1 MKGKSITFNKY
12 FVYVMILVATLILC
26 VATFSLL
33 GINKAFTPSAEGEV
47 VTSVTSSLEDDNL
60 TVEGL
65 GTHYFKD
72 DAVFT
77 ITSNVNA
84 GALELIGVNATYT
97 TGDNAGKVVTLAKEG
112 STYALYGV
120 TGDFTLKGNWV
131 AKSFTA
137 TWSHSYL
144 TLFNQDDTAF
154 DESIPVY
161 YGIGIPAADMPY
173 AKGDHSGTDS
183 YNPSVWSVTGTLS
196 NGSSY
201 TENHIPANAIT
212 AKCTMSANNYTSTKQ
227 YAESIDTYIIDTK
240 STTGVNFAPT
250 TDIYTMEPDRYKWF
264 KAGALAHNTGI
275 NSNSYFH
282 KSDDIKLQKSGLGF
296 FINSCTGSGYSWFVL
311 TIPVHFDGK
320 LKQDIASGKYQK
332 VTVEVSAN
340 IQVGICIKAT
350 GKAGRSMAS
359 LDVAKGVIEAA
370 PVVTQSGRTTT
381 NVSNYPV
388 EFTYATTSA
397 DVNTDYVNTS
407 DTENGG
413 NKYQDVYKA
422 VDKVVTE
429 NPITYENDQNADGFT
444 IGFRTMFYDHYTLS
458 KYDDQY
464 NTNYSEHYAFI
475 NTLTYTITAD
485 NVQQTYKLNL
495 DSNNPDGVESELI
508 STREFATTFDS
519 IQAAPWSFEDQ
530 GYSFKGWSTEKGGE
544 IISDSL
550 KVLEGQTET
559 TYYANWEKKNYAY
572 VTAEDYTDGT
582 NNVSEVLSTEI
593 KEHGTSVTI
602 PNRNEGDKYIGFNYD
617 GLSPSGVSEGDTI
630 PLTGSMRIGYKYSL
644 LSPEVVFNDKEV
656 TYGERI
662 NLASLT
668 EITSN
673 PLEGSTRTNRY
684 TIAYTLAG
692 NPVVEEDLILVLD
705 SGEYLTTLVT
715 SVDIVALSGEIITL
729 STSHSDT
736 ANLNISKRVA
746 QIVWPE
752 TLSFTYDAMEKA
764 VAPTISNVA
773 FEDDVALTVVGSM
786 GTDASDYCSEIT
798 AISDADNYAL
808 PLEGLT
814 KEWSI
819 LARELTVSKWVV
831 TNGIGEEATE
841 LIYDGK
847 SYTAQAIIE
856 NAVTEIAVVYEN
868 EVNSLAGTYTAKV
881 SLGDTETNYVL
892 ADEGVEYAYVIA
904 PRMVEV
910 SWDYV
915 SPFTYDATEKKVGYT
930 FVNKVSG
937 DSVTLT
943 NSGLSATNAGDYTA
957 KITAVNNANY
967 ALPEGGINL
976 AWTIQKRTLSVA
988 WGATT
993 TFTYSGNYQTLSSQ
1007 VNNILS
1013 NEIVYFIIEIYNAKG
1028 LIDGEPIDAGTYTIK
1043 YDGNVYLND
1052 EHTIQSN
1059 NYILDVEER
1068 TFTINPKKLYS
1079 VGDWYYDGDIQYI
1092 DALPYRN
1099 KAYTLTSSYI
1109 SAGVVTRIDTGVKD
1123 VEPEIIYENNNIRDA
1138 GKYQTKMSLDS
1149 TNYVIGGNNTIEWEI
1164 LPLVATLAWTEEME
1178 YTYDGTAKTVTAV
1191 VSNAI
1196 DSDVVTLQMEEDVKT
1211 GAGNYT
1217 STIKGILNANYSLP
1231 TTNLTREWVIKKA
1244 NIEGITL
1251 AGGTYTYDRTKKT
1264 ATLSGTKTQFGE
1276 DVTSNF
1282 TVETDATSVGD
1293 HVYTA
1298 VLSAGDNYNELTLTA
1313 TVVIEKAD
1321 ITGIELK
1328 DGTFTFDN
1336 TEKSIAVSKLLT
1348 QYMDGA
1354 SVIYSGGEN
1363 LNKAT
1368 NAGEYTIVAIVK
1380 AGNNYNDLTL
1390 TATLSINKANVSGV
1404 KFSNKNV
1411 VYNATAQSISIEG
1424 ASALF
1429 GEVTYTINGEEG
1441 NSAVNVGTYTIVA
1454 KIAESA
1460 NYNEG
1465 TVSATL
1471 TINKATIEGF
1481 SVEDATYTYNKE
1493 EKTLAVVGTTT
1504 QYGDEVTIANGSVAG
1519 TDAGTY
1525 TLSAIVSS
1533 ANYEDLTLTATLTI
1547 NKATIEGFSVENAT
1561 HTYDKEE
1568 KSLAVVGTTTQ
1579 YGDEVT
1585 IVNGSVA
1592 GTNAGNYNLR
1602 ATVSSANYFDLPLE
1616 ATLTIEKADIEG
1628 ITLVGGTYTYDKEEK
1643 VVTLSKET
1651 TQYGD
1656 EVEVVITGDS
1666 AVKAGTYT
1674 YTAVVTAGDNY
1685 NELSLNAEIV
1695 INKATIEGFSVE
1707 DATYTYDNEEK
1718 TLAVVGSTTQYGDE
1732 VTIVNGSVAGTNAG
1746 TYTLSAIV
1754 SSTNYFDLTL
1764 EATLTIE
1771 KADIEGI
1778 TLVGGTYTYDKEEK
1792 VVTLSKETTQYG
1804 DEVEVVITGD
1814 SAVNA
1819 GTYTYTAVV
1828 TAGDNYNELS
1838 LNAEIIINKATIDGF
1853 SVEDAT
1859 YTYDKEEKSLA
1870 VVGSTTTQYGDEV
1883 TIANGSV
1890 AGTDA
1895 GNYTLSA
1902 TVSSANYED
1911 LTLEATLT
1919 IEKADIEG
1927 ITLVGGTYT
1936 YDKEEKIVTLSK
1948 ETTQYGDGVEVV
1960 ITGDSAVNAGTYTY
1974 TAVVTAGDNYNELS
1988 LSADVIIEKKNIS
2001 VIGFT
2006 DGNTTYGIGDTIS
2019 YTYSKKEITFSA
2031 VYGEDDVIV
2040 GDEVSFVVSGNSAI
2054 NAGKNTLK
2062 VTLEENEN
2070 YNMSPVTKAWSIAPK
2085 TLEVEWIGDAKVSY
2099 NGEAHEVEAILVGV
2113 IEGDV
2118 VELTTSGS
2126 SNVNA
2131 GSYTAKAISL
2141 SNNNYTISVSEY
2153 KYEIEKATIKGISLV
2168 GLSTTYTGEQFS
2180 LAISDKETQF
2190 GDAVSVSYKY
2200 VYGDIVA
2207 TEGVT
2212 EAGDY
2217 EVTATVT
2224 AGANYEKL
2232 ILSARLTLKPVQM
2245 ESEEGAT
2252 IETEEGFTPGTV
2264 LKTKTK
2270 LYSANEKSEYVVEH
2284 SETERIALAIEVSL
2298 TRNDVE
2304 VTPEGIMVLRLALP
2318 EEMQN
2323 VEFRM
2328 LAILGNETVEV
2339 EYTIEDD
2346 CVVVETDELC
2356 TYVFVT
2362 EYTTTEKLVA
2372 MLPYIIGGIVALAL
2386 VIGVVVII
2394 VIRSKKHTIKFVSNG
2409 VELKNSLG
2417 SITAKYGQ
2425 KVSLPT
2431 PSVGGMYFEGCYSD
2445 PECTKKAKVS
2455 DLRDGDAQFYSKR
2468 VKTPRGNIKVPQA
2481 FLDTVK
2487 FGGWYLDEGCT
2498 IKADLNKM
2506 GKKDVTLYAKWSKKS
2521 KKSSYKVYPWEK

>member
-77 ITSNVNA
+77 ITTKESA
-84 GALELIGVNATYT
+84 SGLTLIGVNATYT

-137 TWSHSYL
+137 TWTISNGTIY
-144 TLFNQDDTAF
+144 NQDGTAL
-154 DESIPVY
+154 DINMPIY
-161 YGIGIPAADMPY
+161 YGIGIPAVDMPY
-173 AKGDHSGTDS
+173 VDAAGNRYFDGWK
-183 YNPSVWSVTGTLS
+183 VTGERVNTTTNEIS
-196 NGSSY
+196 TYSASY
-201 TENHIPANAIT
+201 IPKNAI
-212 AKCTMSANNYTSTKQ
+212 SATCSAPTIDVSTYNTQNFTNDDGSGSLYYDSEDHVKGVVAAGGLHNDCKDTNDDSTKDVST
-227 YAESIDTYIIDTK
+227 ATK
-240 STTGVNFAPT
+240 LFKQGHLYSGQ
-250 TDIYTMEPDRYKWF
+250 TDGSM
-264 KAGALAHNTGI
+264 
-275 NSNSYFH
+275 
-282 KSDDIKLQKSGLGF
+282 SGLGVAKY
-296 FINSCTGSGYSWFVL
+296 GSKAGFYAYAMI
-311 TIPVHFDGK
+311 IPVRFDGK
-320 LKQDIASGKYQK
+320 IRQDILSGKLK
-332 VTVEVSAN
+332 NPN
-340 IQVGICIKAT
+340 ITINAQL
-350 GKAGRSMAS
+350 KAG
-359 LDVAKGVIEAA
+359 
-370 PVVTQSGRTTT
+370 TQKNNT
-381 NVSNYPV
+381 SNYARTSMWIDV
-388 EFTYATTSA
+388 SSSIITSLTFTNNKSLSDGCITS
-397 DVNTDYVNTS
+397 
-407 DTENGG
+407 
-413 NKYQDVYKA
+413 
-422 VDKVVTE
+422 
-429 NPITYENDQNADGFT
+429 
-444 IGFRTMFYDHYTLS
+444 
-458 KYDDQY
+458 
-464 NTNYSEHYAFI
+464 TNYPGGAHTITGSNKDGVAISAFNARNSSGWAI
-475 NTLTYTITAD
+475 ANSPTGGYTKTVPLYDADHPSPNGFVIGIWIHLYSDGASRHFAIVKSIDYTVTGNDGYTATYT
-485 NVQQTYKLNL
+485 LNL
-495 DSNNPDGVESELI
+495 DSNSPEEGLESELI
-508 STREFATTFDS
+508 SSNAFTRDS
-519 IQAAPWSFEDQ
+519 WMVNETPFEYE
-530 GYSFKGWSTEKGGE
+530 GYNFKGWSTEKGGE

-593 KEHGTSVTI
+593 KEHGTSVTV

-705 SGEYLTTLVT
+705 SGEYLATLVT

-752 TLSFTYDAMEKA
+752 TLSFTYDATEKA
-764 VAPTISNVA
+764 VPPTISNVA
-773 FEDDVALTVVGSM
+773 FEDDVTLTVVGST

-819 LARELTVSKWVV
+819 LARELTVSEWVV

-892 ADEGVEYAYVIA
+892 DDEGVEYVYVIA

-915 SPFTYDATEKKVGYT
+915 SSFTYDATEKKVGYT

-943 NSGLSATNAGDYTA
+943 DSGLSATNAGDYTA

-988 WGATT
+988 WNDKSYTYNGQYQYPQATVTNALASENIYLTIVISGENTIEKKVSGTGAESYIFHSKNTAN
-993 TFTYSGNYQTLSSQ
+993 TY
-1007 VNNILS
+1007 
-1013 NEIVYFIIEIYNAKG
+1013 
-1028 LIDGEPIDAGTYTIK
+1028 GEPIDAGSYTITF
-1043 YDGNVYLND
+1043 NESVCLD
-1052 EHTIQSN
+1052 EDYTIVNN
-1059 NYILDVEER
+1059 NYQIAVEEKA
-1068 TFTINPKKLYS
+1068 FTIAPKS
-1079 VGDWYYDGDIQYI
+1079 ISGSGNWSYDE
-1092 DALPYRN
+1092 DAIYMGALTYR
-1099 KAYTLTSSYI
+1099 KDAYVLTSYFNS
-1109 SAGVVTRIDTGVKD
+1109 GVLSTREDTGEKD
-1123 VEPEIIYENNNIRDA
+1123 QVALTYENNTQANA
-1138 GKYQTKMSLDS
+1138 GTYLTTMSS
-1149 TNYVIGGNNTIEWEI
+1149 ANANYVLTGNNTIEWEI

-1178 YTYDGTAKTVTAV
+1178 YTYDGTAKSVTAV

-1196 DSDVVTLQMEEDVKT
+1196 DSEVVTLQMEEDVKT
-1211 GAGNYT
+1211 DAGNYT

-1276 DVTSNF
+1276 DVTSNL

-1354 SVIYSGGEN
+1354 SVTYSGGEN

-1429 GEVTYTINGEEG
+1429 GEITYTINGEEG

-1465 TVSATL
+1465 TISATL

-1519 TDAGTY
+1519 TNAGNY
-1525 TLSAIVSS
+1525 ILSAIVSS
-1533 ANYEDLTLTATLTI
+1533 ANYE
-1547 NKATIEGFSVENAT
+1547 
-1561 HTYDKEE
+1561 
-1568 KSLAVVGTTTQ
+1568 
-1579 YGDEVT
+1579 
-1585 IVNGSVA
+1585 
-1592 GTNAGNYNLR
+1592 
-1602 ATVSSANYFDLPLE
+1602 
-1616 ATLTIEKADIEG
+1616 
-1628 ITLVGGTYTYDKEEK
+1628 
-1643 VVTLSKET
+1643 
-1651 TQYGD
+1651 
-1656 EVEVVITGDS
+1656 
-1666 AVKAGTYT
+1666 
-1674 YTAVVTAGDNY
+1674 
-1685 NELSLNAEIV
+1685 
-1695 INKATIEGFSVE
+1695 
-1707 DATYTYDNEEK
+1707 
-1718 TLAVVGSTTQYGDE
+1718 
-1732 VTIVNGSVAGTNAG
+1732 
-1746 TYTLSAIV
+1746 
-1754 SSTNYFDLTL
+1754 DLTL

-1792 VVTLSKETTQYG
+1792 VVTLSKEATQYG

-1838 LNAEIIINKATIDGF
+1838 L
-1853 SVEDAT
+1853 
-1859 YTYDKEEKSLA
+1859 
-1870 VVGSTTTQYGDEV
+1870 ST
-1883 TIANGSV
+1883 
-1890 AGTDA
+1890 
-1895 GNYTLSA
+1895 
-1902 TVSSANYED
+1902 
-1911 LTLEATLT
+1911 
-1919 IEKADIEG
+1919 
-1927 ITLVGGTYT
+1927 
-1936 YDKEEKIVTLSK
+1936 
-1948 ETTQYGDGVEVV
+1948 
-1960 ITGDSAVNAGTYTY
+1960 
-1974 TAVVTAGDNYNELS
+1974 
-1988 LSADVIIEKKNIS
+1988 DVIIEKKNIS

-2006 DGNTTYGIGDTIS
+2006 DGTTTYGVGDTIS
-2019 YTYSKKEITFSA
+2019 YTYSKKEITLSA

-2040 GDEVSFVVSGNSAI
+2040 GDEVSFVVSGHSAI

-2085 TLEVEWIGDAKVSY
+2085 TLEVEWIGDAKVGY

-2113 IEGDV
+2113 IEGDE

-2141 SNNNYTISVSEY
+2141 SNNNYTISASEY
-2153 KYEIEKATIKGISLV
+2153 KYEIEKAIIKGISLV

-2270 LYSANEKSEYVVEH
+2270 LYSANEKSEYVVEL

-2328 LAILGNETVEV
+2328 LAILGNETVEI
-2339 EYTIEDD
+2339 EYAIEDD

-2386 VIGVVVII
+2386 VIGVVIII

-2417 SITAKYGQ
+2417 DITAKYGQ

-2431 PSVGGMYFEGCYSD
+2431 PAVGGMYFEGCYSD